1 MSKEENDAENQL
13 VTIRVP
19 KVLLK
24 AFDDKVVP
32 TGSTRAETWR
42 KIMEEKVNASGGKVQ
57 GTVNYERLKEQ
68 RLKWKRI
75 GDSLLK
81 ILRDETTPDRY
92 NGLKPVFDVMLSFAK
107 TLGTDDCLVLNIND
121 VLEKLKRYKIQPNE
135 SFNDTMLET
144 FIEYTEAILKRRQI
158 EVQIRVFRCTET

>member
-1 MSKEENDAENQL
+1 MSTEENDAENQM

-24 AFDDKVVP
+24 AFDEKVVP

-57 GTVNYERLKEQ
+57 GTVNYDRLKEQ

-75 GDSLLK
+75 GDSLEK
-81 ILRDETTPDRY
+81 ILRDENTSDRY
-92 NGLKPVFDVMLSFAK
+92 RGWTPVYEVMLSFAK

-121 VLEKLKRYKIQPNE
+121 VLKKLKHYTIKPDE
-135 SFNDTMLET
+135 SFNDTMLES
-144 FIEYTEAILKRRQI
+144 FVEYVEAILRRRQI
-158 EVQIRVFRCTET
+158 EVEIRAFRCTET

>member
-1 MSKEENDAENQL
+1 LSKEENDAENQL

-42 KIMEEKVNASGGKVQ
+42 KIMEDKVNAAGGKVQ

-75 GDSLLK
+75 GDTLYK

-92 NGLKPVFDVMLSFAK
+92 RGLTPVYEVMLSFAK
-107 TLGTDDCLVLNIND
+107 TLGTDERLVLNIND
-121 VLEKLKRYKIQPNE
+121 VLEKLKRYEIKPNE
-135 SFNDTMLET
+135 SFNDAMLES
-144 FIEYTEAILKRRQI
+144 FIEYIEALLRRRQI
-158 EVQIRVFRCTET
+158 EVEIRAFRCTET

>member
-1 MSKEENDAENQL
+1 
-13 VTIRVP
+13 
-19 KVLLK
+19 
-24 AFDDKVVP
+24 
-32 TGSTRAETWR
+32 
-42 KIMEEKVNASGGKVQ
+42 
-57 GTVNYERLKEQ
+57 
-68 RLKWKRI
+68 
-75 GDSLLK
+75 
-81 ILRDETTPDRY
+81 
-92 NGLKPVFDVMLSFAK
+92 MLSFAK

>member
-1 MSKEENDAENQL
+1 LSKEENDAENQL

-24 AFDDKVVP
+24 AFDEKVVP

-75 GDSLLK
+75 GDSLYK
-81 ILRDETTPDRY
+81 ILSDENTVDRY
-92 NGLKPVFDVMLSFAK
+92 RGVTPVYEVLLSFAK

-121 VLEKLKRYKIQPNE
+121 VLEKLKRYAIKPNE
-135 SFNDTMLET
+135 SFNDAMLES
-144 FIEYTEAILKRRQI
+144 FIEYVEALLRRRQI
-158 EVQIRVFRCTET
+158 EVEIRAFRCKET

>member
-1 MSKEENDAENQL
+1 LSNEENDSENQL

-24 AFDDKVVP
+24 AFDETVVP

-42 KIMEEKVNASGGKVQ
+42 KIMEEKVNASGGKLH

-75 GDSLLK
+75 GDSLNK
-81 ILRDETTPDRY
+81 ILKDENTTDRY
-92 NGLKPVFDVMLSFAK
+92 RGVIPVYDVMLSFAK
-107 TLGTDDCLVLNIND
+107 TLGTDACLVLNIKD
-121 VLEKLKRYKIQPNE
+121 VLEKLKRYEIKPNE
-135 SFNDTMLET
+135 SFNDSMLN
-144 FIEYTEAILKRRQI
+144 I
-158 EVQIRVFRCTET
+158 

>member
-24 AFDDKVVP
+24 AFDEKVVP

-57 GTVNYERLKEQ
+57 GAVNYERLKEQ

-75 GDSLLK
+75 GDNLYK
-81 ILRDETTPDRY
+81 ILSDEKTADRY
-92 NGLKPVFDVMLSFAK
+92 KFLKPVYEVMLTFAK

-121 VLEKLKRYKIQPNE
+121 VLEKLKRYEIKPNE
-135 SFNDTMLET
+135 SFNDSMLES
-144 FIEYTEAILKRRQI
+144 FIEYVEALLRRRQI
-158 EVQIRVFRCTET
+158 EVEIRAFRCKET

>member
-1 MSKEENDAENQL
+1 LSKEENDAENQL

-24 AFDDKVVP
+24 AFDEKVVP

-42 KIMEEKVNASGGKVQ
+42 KIIEEKVNASGGKVQ

-75 GDSLLK
+75 GDSLYK
-81 ILRDETTPDRY
+81 ILRDETTVDRY
-92 NGLKPVFDVMLSFAK
+92 RGLTPVYEVMLSFAK
-107 TLGTDDCLVLNIND
+107 TLGTDDCLVLNIKD
-121 VLEKLKRYKIQPNE
+121 VLEKLKRYAIKPNE

-144 FIEYTEAILKRRQI
+144 FIEYVEALLKRRQI
-158 EVQIRVFRCTET
+158 EVEIRAFRCTET